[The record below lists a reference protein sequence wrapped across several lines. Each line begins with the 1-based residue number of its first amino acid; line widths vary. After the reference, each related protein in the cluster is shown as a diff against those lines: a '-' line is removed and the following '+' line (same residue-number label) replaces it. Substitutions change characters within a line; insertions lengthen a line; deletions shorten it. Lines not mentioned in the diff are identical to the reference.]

1 MSERLQGLGVS
12 AGQVT
17 GPALSLGPAPALP
30 EPHPVTDP
38 AAERL
43 AARAALQLLARDL
56 DARAE
61 RAGPKAARDVLEAQA
76 LMARDSTLHDAVTDA
91 VDRGLDAAHAL
102 HEAFTAQA
110 DLLRELGG
118 YLGERAADLDDL
130 RARAIAHLLSA
141 PMPGVPDPGHP
152 YILIADD
159 LSPADTAGL
168 NPDLVLAL
176 VTARGGPT
184 SHTAILARAL
194 ALPAVVGCAGIL
206 AVSDGTLLRVDGDQG
221 LVDTDVNDTDTDDV
235 AATAGSDSAPH
246 SASRSRPDSALA
258 PDWSG
263 PGRTADGH
271 RVPLLLNAGSA
282 RDAHA
287 PAARHAEGVGLL
299 RTELLFLGRHQ
310 APTLNEQRETYTQI
324 LRAFPGRKV
333 VVRTLDAGADKPLPF
348 LGLAQE
354 PNPALGIRGLRTA
367 LLRPDVLDLQLDA
380 LAQAAAATDADL
392 WCMAPMVATPGEAAA
407 FRERAHARGLPVIG
421 AMVEIPAAALRA
433 SRLLDEVD
441 FLSIGTNDLGQYT
454 LAADRQC
461 GQLAE
466 LLDPW
471 QPALLD
477 LIAACANAGRET
489 GKPVGVCG
497 EAAADPLLACVL
509 TGLGVTSLSM
519 SAAAIAPVGARL
531 ARHTLAACEQF
542 AQAALDA
549 PDARTARA
557 TVARLAAGHDPDP
570 EPGPRSASEPDTE
583 SGSRPGAVPTPR
595 PGAPDTFA
603 AV

>member
-1 MSERLQGLGVS
+1 VSERLHGLGVS
-12 AGQVT
+12 AGQAT

-43 AARAALQLLARDL
+43 GARTALELLARDL

-61 RAGPKAARDVLEAQA
+61 RAAHKAARDVLEAQA
-76 LMARDSTLHDAVTDA
+76 LMARDSTLHEAVTA
-91 VDRGLDAAHAL
+91 QVERGLDAAHAL
-102 HEAFTAQA
+102 HAAFTAQA
-110 DLLRELGG
+110 DLLREAGG

-130 RARAIAHLLSA
+130 RNRAVAHLIGA

-159 LSPADTAGL
+159 LSPADTAAL
-168 NPDLVLAL
+168 SPDLVLAL

-194 ALPAVVGCAGIL
+194 ALPAVVGCTGIL
-206 AVSDGTLLRVDGDQG
+206 DIADGTLLRVDGDQG
-221 LVDTDVNDTDTDDV
+221 VVDTGVPEPAGTAD
-235 AATAGSDSAPH
+235 AA
-246 SASRSRPDSALA
+246 RSRPA
-258 PDWSG
+258 PDVADWSG

-271 RVPLLLNAGSA
+271 RVALLLNAGSA
-282 RDAHA
+282 RDAHT

-310 APTLNEQRETYTQI
+310 APTLKEQRDTYTQI
-324 LRAFPGRKV
+324 LQAFPGRKV

-348 LGLAQE
+348 LGLDDE

-367 LLRPDVLDLQLDA
+367 LVRPDVLDLQLDA
-380 LAQAAAATDADL
+380 LAQAAEASDAHV

-407 FRERAHARGLPVIG
+407 FRDRAHAHGLPVIG

-433 SRLLDEVD
+433 RRLLDEVD
-441 FLSIGTNDLGQYT
+441 FLSIGTNDLSQYT

-461 GQLAE
+461 GRLAD

-477 LIAACANAGRET
+477 LIAACAQAGRDT

-509 TGLGVTSLSM
+509 TGLGITSLSM

-531 ARHTLAACEQF
+531 ARHTLADCEQF
-542 AQAALDA
+542 AQAAINA

-557 TVARLAAGHDPDP
+557 DVARLAAARDP
-570 EPGPRSASEPDTE
+570 RSEPD
-583 SGSRPGAVPTPR
+583 PAPR

>member
-1 MSERLQGLGVS
+1 VSRQLQGLGVS
-12 AGQVT
+12 AGQAT

-43 AARAALQLLARDL
+43 AARTALQLLARDL

-61 RAGPKAARDVLEAQA
+61 RAGPKAARDVLQAQA
-76 LMARDSTLHDAVTDA
+76 LMARDSTLQDAVTEA
-91 VDRGLDAAHAL
+91 VDQGLDAAHAL
-102 HEAFTAQA
+102 HGAFTTQA
-110 DLLRELGG
+110 DVLREAGG

-130 RARAIAHLLSA
+130 RARAIAHLLGA

-159 LSPADTAGL
+159 LSPADTAAL

-206 AVSDGTLLRVDGDQG
+206 AVSDGTLLSVDGDQG
-221 LVDTDVNDTDTDDV
+221 LVDTAVTPQTTQTAQSAASRPTRRSAP
-235 AATAGSDSAPH
+235 AATTVE
-246 SASRSRPDSALA
+246 
-258 PDWSG
+258 WSG

-271 RVPLLLNAGSA
+271 LVPLLLNAGSA
-282 RDAHA
+282 RDVHT
-287 PAARHAEGVGLL
+287 PDARCAEGIGLL

-310 APTLNEQRETYTQI
+310 APTLKEQRDTYTRI
-324 LRAFPGRKV
+324 LQAFPGRKV

-348 LGLAQE
+348 LGLDDE

-380 LAQAAAATDADL
+380 LAQAAAATDAHV

-407 FRERAHARGLPVIG
+407 FRERARSSGLPVIG

-433 SRLLDEVD
+433 RRLLDEVD

-477 LIAACANAGRET
+477 LIGACAHAGREA

-509 TGLGVTSLSM
+509 AGLGVSSLSM

-531 ARHTLAACEQF
+531 ARHTLADCEQF
-542 AQAALDA
+542 AQAAINA

-557 TVARLAAGHDPDP
+557 DVARLAA
-570 EPGPRSASEPDTE
+570 
-583 SGSRPGAVPTPR
+583 

-603 AV
+603 AA

>member
-1 MSERLQGLGVS
+1 VSNRLQGLGVS
-12 AGQVT
+12 AGQAT
-17 GPALSLGPAPALP
+17 GPALRLGPAPALP
-30 EPHPVTDP
+30 DARQVTDP
-38 AAERL
+38 SAERL
-43 AARAALQLLARDL
+43 GARTALQLLARDL

-61 RAGPKAARDVLEAQA
+61 RAGHKAARDVLEAQA
-76 LMARDSTLHDAVTDA
+76 LIARDSTLEDAVTQA

-110 DLLRELGG
+110 DLLREAGG

-130 RARAIAHLLSA
+130 RARAIAHLLGA

-159 LSPADTAGL
+159 LSPADTAAL
-168 NPDLVLAL
+168 DPELVLAL

-194 ALPAVVGCAGIL
+194 ALPAVVGCTGIL
-206 AVSDGTLLRVDGDQG
+206 AVSDGTLLSVDGDQG
-221 LVDTDVNDTDTDDV
+221 VVDTAVTEPAN
-235 AATAGSDSAPH
+235 TAPAV
-246 SASRSRPDSALA
+246 RSRPA
-258 PDWSG
+258 PDVADWSG

-271 RVPLLLNAGSA
+271 PVALLLNAGSV
-282 RDAHA
+282 RDTQT

-310 APTLNEQRETYTQI
+310 APTLEEQRDAYSQV
-324 LRAFPGRKV
+324 LDAFPGRKV

-348 LGLAQE
+348 LGLDDE

-367 LLRPDVLDLQLDA
+367 LVRPDVLDLQLTA
-380 LAQAAAATDADL
+380 LAQAAAASDAQV
-392 WCMAPMVATPGEAAA
+392 WCMAPMVATPAEAAA
-407 FRERAHARGLPVIG
+407 FRERAHAHGLPVIG
-421 AMVEIPAAALRA
+421 AMVEIPAAALRGR
-433 SRLLDEVD
+433 RLLDEVD

-477 LIAACANAGRET
+477 LIAACAHAGREA

-509 TGLGVTSLSM
+509 TGLGVSSLSM

-531 ARHTLAACEQF
+531 ARHTLADCEQF
-542 AQAALDA
+542 AHAALDA

-557 TVARLAAGHDPDP
+557 DVARLAASQDP
-570 EPGPRSASEPDTE
+570 EPRPESKRESAPAAGGE
-583 SGSRPGAVPTPR
+583 PGAVPPPGSAPR

>member
-1 MSERLQGLGVS
+1 VCERLRGLGVS
-12 AGQVT
+12 AGRAT

-30 EPHPVTDP
+30 EAHPVTDP
-38 AAERL
+38 AGERL

-56 DARAE
+56 EARAE
-61 RAGPKAARDVLEAQA
+61 RAGHKAARDVLEAQA
-76 LMARDSTLHDAVTDA
+76 LIARDSTLEGAVTDA
-91 VDRGLDAAHAL
+91 VERGLDAAHAL

-110 DLLRELGG
+110 DLLREAGG

-130 RARAIAHLLSA
+130 RARAIAHLLGA

-159 LSPADTAGL
+159 LSPADTAAL

-206 AVSDGTLLRVDGDQG
+206 AVPDGTLLRVDGDQG
-221 LVDTDVNDTDTDDV
+221 LVDTGVTDTAD
-235 AATAGSDSAPH
+235 TGSAPA
-246 SASRSRPDSALA
+246 SAARRRPARDVEEY
-258 PDWSG
+258 SG
-263 PGRTADGH
+263 PGQTADGH
-271 RVPLLLNAGSA
+271 LVPLLLNAGSA
-282 RDAHA
+282 RDAHT

-310 APTLNEQRETYTQI
+310 APTLEEQRDAYSQV
-324 LRAFPGRKV
+324 LQAFPGRKV

-348 LGLAQE
+348 LGLGEE

-367 LLRPDVLDLQLDA
+367 LVRPDVLDLQLDA
-380 LAQAAAATDADL
+380 LALAAAASDADV

-407 FRERAHARGLPVIG
+407 FRERARAHGLHVIG
-421 AMVEIPAAALRA
+421 AMVEIPAAAIRA
-433 SRLLDEVD
+433 RRLLDEVD

-477 LIAACANAGRET
+477 LIAACANAGREA

-531 ARHTLAACEQF
+531 ARHTLADCERF
-542 AQAALDA
+542 ARAALDA

-557 TVARLAAGHDPDP
+557 DVARLAADRDPDP
-570 EPGPRSASEPDTE
+570 PESESEPGAGAGAEP
-583 SGSRPGAVPTPR
+583 APR